1 MRHVCRGWRASRNN
15 LPVHASPTFV
25 RWRTMRLLPV
35 RRGHGLRPHDSPWP
49 GQPLGQW
56 SSARYARPPCAL
68 GSTRMSHEA
77 NTNAEERTTPSS
89 DPSPADTPLASTATL
104 IGRIREGDQG
114 ARELLVQRC
123 LPALRRWARG
133 RLPAYGR
140 SLSDTDDMVQ
150 VTLMRALQRVEHFD
164 PGREGAFLAYLRQTL
179 VNTVRTE
186 LRTVSRRP
194 RTEPMD
200 EELSRRAGTAASQEL
215 VAELDAYEKALERLP
230 ATRRHAVVLRLEF
243 GLTFPEI
250 AEELD
255 LPSADAA
262 RMSVSRS
269 MVELAKELA

>member
-1 MRHVCRGWRASRNN
+1 
-15 LPVHASPTFV
+15 
-25 RWRTMRLLPV
+25 
-35 RRGHGLRPHDSPWP
+35 
-49 GQPLGQW
+49 
-56 SSARYARPPCAL
+56 
-68 GSTRMSHEA
+68 MSHEA